1 MKRSASK
8 KGSSG
13 IRSLLFI
20 GVLLT
25 LCTSE
30 GVGLQLLPFPLK
42 GDGHSLLERFVLIG
56 SAERSAPVP
65 FQGECAPRRVE
76 VAAPR
81 LERHLLQQHI
91 LNLVAAAIA
100 FASELQDN
108 SVQEIYPERA
118 EPVYSL
124 IHARQPASRAPP
136 ALARL

>member
-1 MKRSASK
+1 MKRLASI
-8 KGSSG
+8 KGLSG

-56 SAERSAPVP
+56 SAERSTPIP
-65 FQGECAPRRVE
+65 FQEECAPRRVE

-81 LERHLLQQHI
+81 LERHLLQQHV
-91 LNLVAAAIA
+91 LNALAAPITLVCE
-100 FASELQDN
+100 FQDK
-108 SVQEIYPERA
+108 SLQEIYPERA
-118 EPVYSL
+118 EPFYSL
-124 IHARQPASRAPP
+124 ILARQPASRAPP
-136 ALARL
+136 ALARQ